1 MEIIGSLII
10 GALAGWLG
18 STIYQG
24 SGLGLIWNILLGI
37 VGSAFGYWILG
48 ALGISLGDEWL
59 GAVLTGAIGAIVVL
73 FLINLI
79 FKK

>member
-1 MEIIGSLII
+1 MEIIAALII

-18 STIYQG
+18 SVIYQG

-37 VGSAFGYWILG
+37 VGSAAGYLLLG
-48 ALGISLGDEWL
+48 ALGISLGDGWL
-59 GAVLTGAIGAIVVL
+59 GAVLTGAIGAIVIL

>member
-1 MEIIGSLII
+1 MEIIAALII

-18 STIYQG
+18 SVIYQG

-37 VGSAFGYWILG
+37 VGSAVGYLLLG
-48 ALGISLGDEWL
+48 ALGISLGDGWL
-59 GAVLTGAIGAIVVL
+59 GAVLTGAIGAIVIL